1 MITFYP
7 LDQQKLF
14 TNRDYELA
22 QLDYLVQTM
31 QTGPA
36 EHAALFG
43 LRRIGKTLLL
53 KEFMRRLLITDSA
66 VLPVYMDF
74 STLASSPE
82 NFVLGYVGLVCHW
95 LLNRGEGDAGPFLN
109 PATLPGAL
117 MQKDGAWLYPLLE
130 PVLRELE
137 KARPD
142 RQALLRAAFYF
153 PQQVVEASQSKLI
166 LIFDEFQEIR
176 TLTRFP
182 DSHNVLALLRFEM
195 QSQSGTLYIL
205 AGSAISVLAN
215 MLSDP
220 ENPLFAQFS
229 RLPIEPFN
237 REATGS
243 LVGKLTAGG
252 AKADLLPLIH
262 NLTNGHPFYITALCR
277 RLMNLVEA
285 VDRPMEAE
293 TVKQAFLI
301 ETLAPYGRIYDFCR
315 YVYDLS
321 LQKATGYGA
330 LKAILQILS
339 TEEGLTTTQVARQ
352 LRVTPASASDYLRW
366 LREVDLITEREHRF
380 YFRDPV
386 LRFWV
391 ANTIRGIEL
400 GLTTEPLDL
409 ASLILRLDAQFQRA
423 SEELG
428 VAQESAIREV
438 MRRFKGQEVDS
449 AIFNARGRIVLPHFG
464 RVEPY
469 IAEDGQVQLDALGET
484 AQGEKWI
491 VEVKWRNKR
500 VGEKEVERLS
510 KLARELNAQGW
521 LISRSGFTDDALE
534 FAEDSQVFLS
544 DRTGLRQLRQLIEQG

>member
-1 MITFYP
+1 
-7 LDQQKLF
+7 
-14 TNRDYELA
+14 
-22 QLDYLVQTM
+22 M
-31 QTGPA
+31 QT
-36 EHAALFG
+36 
-43 LRRIGKTLLL
+43 
-53 KEFMRRLLITDSA
+53 
-66 VLPVYMDF
+66 
-74 STLASSPE
+74 
-82 NFVLGYVGLVCHW
+82 N
-95 LLNRGEGDAGPFLN
+95 
-109 PATLPGAL
+109 
-117 MQKDGAWLYPLLE
+117 GAWLYPLLE

-137 KARPD
+137 KARSD
-142 RQALLRAAFYF
+142 RQALLRAAFHF
-153 PQQVVEASQSKLI
+153 PQQVVEARLSKLI

-182 DSHNVLALLRFEM
+182 DSHNILALLRSEM
-195 QSQSGTLYIL
+195 QSQSESLYIL
-205 AGSAISVLAN
+205 AGSAISVLAS

-229 RLPIEPFN
+229 RLPIESFD

-243 LVGKLTAGG
+243 LAGKFTAGG

-262 NLTNGHPFYITALCR
+262 SLTNGHPFYITALCR
-277 RLMNLVEA
+277 RLMSLVET
-285 VDRPMEAE
+285 VGHPMEAE

-330 LKAILQILS
+330 LKAVLQILS

-423 SEELG
+423 SDELG
-428 VAQESAIREV
+428 VAQESTIREV
-438 MRRFKGQEVDS
+438 MRRFNGQEVDG
-449 AIFNARGRIVLPHFG
+449 AIFNVRGRIVLPHFE

-469 IAEDGQVQLDALGET
+469 ISEDGQLQLDALGET

-500 VGEKEVERLS
+500 VGK
-510 KLARELNAQGW
+510 K
-521 LISRSGFTDDALE
+521 
-534 FAEDSQVFLS
+534 
-544 DRTGLRQLRQLIEQG
+544 